1 MRRPRFVQPSKA
13 VTRGLP
19 VALLVLGAAC
29 ADPAPISP
37 AAVAPEETPLEVTDA
52 LRMDAGELAKD
63 TGMSLDEAIAVLQ
76 RQPRVGRLQVALK
89 RKGPEAYGGIFI
101 EYEPEYRIVLLA
113 LPGGTEEVTRAVDE
127 LGYAVLSP
135 FVDVR
140 ETPYTEDVLKKA
152 QRMLGEMGGNKVTTI
167 GLDIRTGEILATVAS
182 SEDAD
187 ALTAAIDAADPPVPA
202 PVVVT
207 VPQGAGYV
215 SGAVARNSD
224 ISMHPARV
232 RVGDRA
238 QLRVARS
245 RATWGLPWI
254 LELLEEGEGDT
265 RWEWAG
271 NLKAGPGKQW
281 EAEFYIGHAGGAYE
295 DIGFGGPAS
304 IDLVIPKLE
313 AGRYRLGQEF
323 IRPGREPLEERLV
336 WHFAEFEVID

>member
-1 MRRPRFVQPSKA
+1 
-13 VTRGLP
+13 
-19 VALLVLGAAC
+19 
-29 ADPAPISP
+29 
-37 AAVAPEETPLEVTDA
+37 
-52 LRMDAGELAKD
+52 MDAGELVKD

-76 RQPRVGRLQVALK
+76 RQPLVGKLGSALK
-89 RKGPEAYGGIFI
+89 ERGPASFGGLFI
-101 EYEPEYRIVLLA
+101 DYVPEYRITLLS
-113 LPGGTEEVTRAVDE
+113 LPGGGDDVTRAVDD
-127 LGYAVLSP
+127 LGFANLNP

-140 ETPYTEDVLKKA
+140 ETPYTEDVLREA
-152 QRMLGEMGGNKVTTI
+152 QRMVWELGGPKIT
-167 GLDIRTGEILATVAS
+167 LDQDIRTGEILARVGSA
-182 SEDAD
+182 EAAD
-187 ALTAAIDAADPPVPA
+187 ALTAAVEAADPPVPA

>member
-1 MRRPRFVQPSKA
+1 
-13 VTRGLP
+13 
-19 VALLVLGAAC
+19 
-29 ADPAPISP
+29 
-37 AAVAPEETPLEVTDA
+37 
-52 LRMDAGELAKD
+52 MDAGELAKN
-63 TGMSLDEAIAVLQ
+63 TGMSLDEAIAALQ
-76 RQPRVGRLQVALK
+76 RQSLVGKLGSSLK
-89 RKGPEAYGGIFI
+89 KRGPASFGGLFI
-101 EYEPEYRIVLLA
+101 DYVPEYRITLLA
-113 LPGGTEEVTRAVDE
+113 LPGGGEEVTRAVDE
-127 LGYAVLSP
+127 LGFAELNP
-135 FVDVR
+135 FVSVR
-140 ETPYTEDVLKKA
+140 ETPYTEDVLKEA
-152 QRMLGEMGGNKVTTI
+152 QRMVGELGGNKIT
-167 GLDIRTGEILATVAS
+167 LDQDIRTGEILATVAS